1 MSEGGALGVRAGVA
15 RERESRERDG
25 EKQTEERGR
34 SGKGALLV
42 TAA

>member
-1 MSEGGALGVRAGVA
+1 MRE

-34 SGKGALLV
+34 SGWCEGVQARALWAQV
-42 TAA
+42 YRQES